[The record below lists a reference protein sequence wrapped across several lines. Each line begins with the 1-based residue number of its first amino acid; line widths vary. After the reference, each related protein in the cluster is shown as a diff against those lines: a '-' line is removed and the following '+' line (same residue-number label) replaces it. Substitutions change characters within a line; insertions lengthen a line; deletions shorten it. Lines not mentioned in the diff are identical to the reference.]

1 VLILARRVGESIVID
16 GAVEVTVLEVGR
28 NGQVRLGVE
37 APRTHQVYRKELFL
51 EIEAENR
58 VAAHAD
64 DRAACALDLLGALG
78 TGGLAGSGKTQHTP
92 CDQPQGG

>member
-1 VLILARRVGESIVID
+1 MLILARRPGESIVID

-28 NGQVRLGVE
+28 NGQVRLGIQ
-37 APRTHQVYRKELFL
+37 APRSHQVYRKELFL

-64 DRAACALDLLGALG
+64 QRAARALG
-78 TGGLAGSGKTQHTP
+78 ILDGLGLGGLAGPGKADHTP
-92 CDQPQGG
+92 GDQQGG